1 MKWRYAVAS
10 ALGFVLLVVII
21 TGWLVGSRSDE
32 ILGETHV
39 GSIDAS
45 GMTGDELAAALGQF
59 EQTLA
64 GRERI
69 IAIDG
74 TSIAVLGE
82 DLGFGVDTEA
92 TVDAAMAVG
101 RGSFWDTLRS
111 IMFAKRASIAPVIDV
126 STSRVEVAAAEWQQL
141 VANQP
146 FDGALHYEDG
156 RVVLDPPRPGMGI
169 TRGPELED
177 LLVASFLGPPEDLTI
192 LATEPLA
199 PSVSQEV
206 AADALTLA
214 ERIVAGPVTLRS
226 DDPQVAI
233 TFTGNQ
239 LGRALTSRVDGPSLI
254 AELDPTIMESYLEP
268 LQDELEAPPQDA
280 VITITD
286 DDQVVIEPSRPGGLI
301 DPTLV
306 VDEVISAA
314 GTADR
319 TGTLTYVE
327 GTEAAFTT
335 EDAEALGIKG
345 KVSEFTTFHDCC
357 QPRVQNI
364 HRIADIVDG
373 ALVMPGEEFNVNEF
387 VGPRTREKGFVPA
400 PMILAGRF
408 VDSVGGGISQFAT
421 TLYNAVFFGG
431 YTDVTHTPHSFYFS
445 RYPEG
450 REATVSFPK
459 PDLIFRNDTDAALLI
474 KTEYTDTEITVK
486 FFGDNGGIDVQ
497 ADLSERSRFRNPVTE
512 YQPDSS
518 LAPGVEKVV
527 SSGTT
532 GWDVTVTRTITHP
545 NGEVT
550 VETWDERY
558 RPQPRVVRRHPC
570 SIPGSVQACPTT
582 TTSTVTTAATT
593 TTASQPVTTTTV
605 APTTTSAP
613 TTSTIPETSTST
625 SPTTSS
631 TTVAP
636 TTTVPTTTTTAP
648 T

>member
-10 ALGFVLLVVII
+10 ALGFVLFVVII

-32 ILGETHV
+32 ILGETYV

-45 GMTGDELAAALGQF
+45 GMTRDELASALGRF
-59 EQTLA
+59 EQSLA

-69 IAIDG
+69 VSIDG
-74 TSIAVLGE
+74 TSLAVLGE
-82 DLGFGVDTEA
+82 DLGFGVDIET
-92 TVDAAMAVG
+92 TIDASMAVG
-101 RGSFWDTLRS
+101 RGSFWETLRS
-111 IMFAKRASIAPVIDV
+111 IIFSKPVSIDPIIDV
-126 STSRVEVAAAEWQQL
+126 STSKVEAAAAGWQQL

-146 FDGALHYEDG
+146 FDGALRYEDG
-156 RVVLDPPRPGMGI
+156 RVVLDPPRPGVGI
-169 TRGPELED
+169 TGGDQLEEQ
-177 LLVASFLGPPEDLTI
+177 LIASFLGPPEDLAI
-192 LATEPLA
+192 LDMEPRESA
-199 PSVSQEV
+199 VSEEV
-206 AADALTLA
+206 AADALALA
-214 ERIVAGPVTLRS
+214 ERIVEAPVTLRS
-226 DDPQVAI
+226 DYPQVAI
-233 TFTGNQ
+233 TFTGAQ
-239 LGRALTSRVDGPSLI
+239 LGRALISTVDGPSLI
-254 AELDPTIMESYLEP
+254 AGLDPEVMESYLEP
-268 LQDELEAPPQDA
+268 LQDELEAPPRDA
-280 VITITD
+280 VITVTD

-301 DPTLV
+301 DPTMV
-306 VDEVISAA
+306 VSEVVSAA
-314 GTADR
+314 GSAGR

-327 GTEAAFTT
+327 GSEAAFTT
-335 EDAEALGIKG
+335 EDAEALGIKE

-364 HRIADIVDG
+364 HQIADIVDG

-459 PDLIFRNDTDAALLI
+459 PDLIFRNDTEAALLI

-518 LAPGVEKVV
+518 LTPGAEKVV
-527 SSGTT
+527 SSGTR

-558 RPQPRVVRRHPC
+558 RPQPRIVRRHPC
-570 SIPGSVQACPTT
+570 SIPGSVQTCPTT
-582 TTSTVTTAATT
+582 TTSTVTTSATT
-593 TTASQPVTTTTV
+593 TSTQPV
-605 APTTTSAP
+605 
-613 TTSTIPETSTST
+613 
-625 SPTTSS
+625 
-631 TTVAP
+631 
-636 TTTVPTTTTTAP
+636 TTTTTAP
-648 T
+648 TTTQAPTTSTMPTTSTSTSSTTTTTTTTTSSTTTTTAAPT